1 MSHAILK
8 RCADG
13 AVTSSH
19 RDCQGGFMVAL
30 SPHRYDSDANG
41 TLDVDEFS
49 VVVHQLDRV

>member
-1 MSHAILK
+1 
-8 RCADG
+8 
-13 AVTSSH
+13 
-19 RDCQGGFMVAL
+19 MVAL